1 MLYKKFTILVF
12 LIKLKIINQKMNK
25 TPVYISIYLFF
36 FIIGDILFSNF
47 IYKDSVQSNCY
58 KYTEYF
64 HYLKKNCHAKEKWL
78 KNSLS
83 YEVYT
88 DNNGFRFSGKNS
100 DALNQIATFSGGSF
114 TYGMGI
120 EHKKTFV
127 GLVENVK
134 EDFKVINLGVPGYST
149 SVFNYQLKKLI
160 SNKIYPK
167 KIFIVLDV
175 LDISN
180 EASLWDKKNGYEHPV
195 KVKKNIIQVEDN
207 NKLQNLKKNNL
218 KGSRLIARSI
228 NNFFRS
234 IRLYFTTLGKEPDKS
249 IKTPWGSFL
258 YTDLKETEQWLWEPF
273 GFNQGIS
280 KVTKNM
286 KEISKMAQSINSEF
300 YIIIY
305 PWPDAL
311 EYGQNNFNWEKF
323 ADDLCMNVSCTKLI
337 NLFPDF
343 KYIKKNSKNW
353 ISKIYIKDDMHLN
366 EFGHKIVAKKILKVG
381 FN

>member
-1 MLYKKFTILVF
+1 M
-12 LIKLKIINQKMNK
+12 
-25 TPVYISIYLFF
+25 
-36 FIIGDILFSNF
+36 FSNF
-47 IYKDSVQSNCY
+47 IYKKKIQNNCY

-64 HYLKKNCHAKEKWL
+64 HHLKKNCYAKEKWL

-83 YEVYT
+83 YDVFT
-88 DNNGFRFSGKNS
+88 DDNGYRFNGKKNLTTS
-100 DALNQIATFSGGSF
+100 EKVATISGGSF
-114 TYGMGI
+114 AYGMGLD
-120 EHKKTFV
+120 HKKIFA
-127 GLVENVK
+127 GLIENAID
-134 EDFKVINLGVPGYST
+134 EYEIINLGVPGYST

-160 SNKIYPK
+160 NRGVYPK
-167 KIFIVLDV
+167 KIFVVLDV

-180 EASLWDKKNGYEHPV
+180 EASLWDQRNDYEHPV
-195 KVKKNIIQVEDN
+195 KLKKNIIDVVDN
-207 NKLQNLKKNNL
+207 KSLKNIKRNNF
-218 KGSRLIARSI
+218 KASRLIARSV

-234 IRLYFTTLGKEPDKS
+234 IRLYFATLGKEPDKS

-258 YTDLKETEQWLWEPF
+258 YTNLEETEQWLWEPF

-286 KEISKMAQSINSEF
+286 EEISKIAQSINAEF

-311 EYGQNNFNWEKF
+311 EYGQKNFNWEKF
-323 ADDLCMNVSCTKLI
+323 ANNLCENVSCTKLI

-343 KYIKKNSKNW
+343 KNIKENSKNW

-366 EFGHKIVAKKILKVG
+366 EFGHKIIAKKILKVG

>member
-1 MLYKKFTILVF
+1 
-12 LIKLKIINQKMNK
+12 MNK
-25 TPVYISIYLFF
+25 ILKYISIYLFF

-47 IYKDSVQSNCY
+47 IYKKKVQNNCY

-64 HYLKKNCHAKEKWL
+64 HHLKKNCHAKEKWL
-78 KNSLS
+78 KNALS
-83 YEVYT
+83 YDVYT
-88 DNNGFRFSGKNS
+88 DNNGYRYSGRKKNTNS
-100 DALNQIATFSGGSF
+100 KKVATFSGGSF
-114 TYGMGI
+114 AYGMGLDYKKIFTGLI
-120 EHKKTFV
+120 EDKNK
-127 GLVENVK
+127 ENK
-134 EDFKVINLGVPGYST
+134 IINLGVPGYST

-160 SNKIYPK
+160 NNGIIPK
-167 KIFIVLDV
+167 KIFVVLDV

-180 EASLWDKKNGYEHPV
+180 EASLWGKKNEYDHPV
-195 KVKKNIIQVEDN
+195 KLKKKIIDVEDN
-207 NKLQNLKKNNL
+207 NSLKNIKRNNF
-218 KGSRLIARSI
+218 KVSRLIARSV

-234 IRLYFTTLGKEPDKS
+234 VRLYFKSLGKEPEES

-258 YTDLKETEQWLWEPF
+258 YTKIEETEQWLWEPF
-273 GFNQGIS
+273 GFNQGIF
-280 KVTKNM
+280 KVTENM
-286 KEISKMAQSINSEF
+286 KEISKMAQSINADF

-323 ADDLCMNVSCTKLI
+323 ANNLCREVSCTELI

-343 KYIKKNSKNW
+343 KIIKENSSNW

-366 EFGHKIVAKKILKVG
+366 EFGHKVIADKILQVG